1 MSCALA
7 GAREIDRREIVDL
20 MSVSRDTWMCRHVRS
35 PKPRL
40 TGIEDIFQTKRTVET
55 THVALDAV

>member
-1 MSCALA
+1 MRNLLEWF
-7 GAREIDRREIVDL
+7 GRARSGD
-20 MSVSRDTWMCRHVRS
+20 CRSWRGLRYQKILN

-40 TGIEDIFQTKRTVET
+40 TGIEDIFEAKRKVKT

>member
-1 MSCALA
+1 MRCVLPSAC
-7 GAREIDRREIVDL
+7 ETEQREIVDL

-40 TGIEDIFQTKRTVET
+40 TGIEDIFETKRTVKT